1 MGRTIRIGRNLNNDI
16 TLDSGYVSGSHAEI
30 ECSDAGTFILTDYS
44 KNGTI
49 VNGCIVNNRS
59 VNINYGDNVLFAGIV
74 ALDWNMVRRCSSNAA
89 NIYGGFATVGYN
101 QNSGQQIYNNPKSY
115 SNSKIGFSDA
125 IRICMKEKYASFEGR
140 ATRPEYWYFVLFYAI
155 IMFAAAIV
163 GGILGALFSGGDGEV
178 AIGLALVLYGLV
190 TLGFVCPGIS
200 VLVRRLHDTG
210 RSGWFYWLCLIPWVG
225 GIIILIFC
233 CLDSQKVNNKY
244 GPYIKSI

>member
-1 MGRTIRIGRNLNNDI
+1 MSRTIKIGRSPENDI
-16 TLDSGYVSGSHAEI
+16 VLNSRYVSGHHAEI
-30 ECSDAGTFILTDYS
+30 VCSDAGTYMFTDYS

-49 VNGCIVNNRS
+49 INGFMVHNQS
-59 VNINYGDNVLFAGIV
+59 VNVNYGDNILLAGHEI
-74 ALDWNMVRRCSSNAA
+74 LDWSRVQNIGNLSRGWDSNNVFNPNLAWQ
-89 NIYGGFATVGYN
+89 NNN
-101 QNSGQQIYNNPKSY
+101 QYKPQT
-115 SNSKIGFSDA
+115 SKIGFKDA
-125 IRICMKEKYASFEGR
+125 IRICLKEKYASFEGR

-210 RSGWFYWLCLIPWVG
+210 RSGWYYWLGLIPWIG
-225 GIIILIFC
+225 SIIIFVFC
-233 CLDSQKVNNKY
+233 CLDSQKWDNEY
-244 GPYIKSI
+244 GQYKG